1 MGGHS
6 FGRCHPEISGYA
18 GPWTPVPGHFTN
30 QFAKK
35 LVSETWKIVD
45 KNMVDKSGDLIT
57 GLKPRGMRRQY
68 VNKDGEGEL
77 MALVSDMALFRDPVF
92 GPWVRTYA
100 RDFTRL
106 KKDFGIAFKYMT
118 EAGCE
123 APKEKN
129 LFGRVAQAICT
140 FRYDIPHY
148 ADSCMSHIFGS
159 CWDGFTD
166 ASAGPAKLP
175 ADAPKVGNPYSMDEI
190 SKHNTKESTWVLING
205 VVCDVTQFKKEHPG
219 GIDIIEQNAGTDVSG
234 LWNTIHNP
242 DAIKNIAPQVM
253 IGYLN

>member
-6 FGRCHPEISGYA
+6 FGRAHPEISGYA

-35 LVSETWKIVD
+35 LVSDSWKLVD

-77 MALVSDMALFRDPVF
+77 MALVSDMAMFHDAEF

-100 RDFTRL
+100 KDFTRL
-106 KKDFGIAFKYMT
+106 KKDFGLAFKYMT
-118 EAGCE
+118 EAGFQ
-123 APKEKN
+123 APKEKSV
-129 LFGRVAQAICT
+129 FGKLIQQICT
-140 FRYDIPHY
+140 FRYDIPSY
-148 ADSCMSHIFGS
+148 MDSCMATMFGS

-166 ASAGPAKLP
+166 MSAGPAKLAP
-175 ADAPKVGNPYSMDEI
+175 DAPKVGKPYTMEEI
-190 SKHNTKESTWVLING
+190 AKHNTKEDTWVLING
-205 VVCDVTQFKKEHPG
+205 VVCDVTKFKNEHPG
-219 GIDIIEQNAGTDVSG
+219 GVDIIMQNAGTDVSS

-242 DAIKNIAPQVM
+242 EAVKKIAPDTM
-253 IGYLN
+253 IGYLA